1 MAGGLP
7 VPVTWKPESDGTPG
21 GKDAGSGRSEY
32 YVCVV
37 LKKRET
43 VALRMLLESCSH
55 FACTT
60 NENPRF
66 FTQTIINEML
76 SANLSQT

>member
-7 VPVTWKPESDGTPG
+7 VPVTWKSESDGTPG

-32 YVCVV
+32 YACVV
-37 LKKRET
+37 LKRET
-43 VALRMLLESCSH
+43 VALRMSQESCSR

-76 SANLSQT
+76 SSNLSQT